1 MSKKKTK
8 KMVVTNNQVLNEEL
22 TAMIEAGAGLGVE
35 LMQTLSEHGC
45 SPEALIVETYA
56 LAMAYA
62 SLKAIAHSEGFEAEV
77 LFECL
82 VPSFKEE
89 MEEYVRAADEKLLNI
104 ED

>member
-22 TAMIEAGAGLGVE
+22 TAMIEAGEGLGVE

-62 SLKAIAHSEGFEAEV
+62 SLKAIANSEGLEPED
-77 LFECL
+77 LFKFL
-82 VPSFKEE
+82 LPTFVEE
-89 MEEYVRAADEKLLNI
+89 MEEYVRESERRD
-104 ED
+104 